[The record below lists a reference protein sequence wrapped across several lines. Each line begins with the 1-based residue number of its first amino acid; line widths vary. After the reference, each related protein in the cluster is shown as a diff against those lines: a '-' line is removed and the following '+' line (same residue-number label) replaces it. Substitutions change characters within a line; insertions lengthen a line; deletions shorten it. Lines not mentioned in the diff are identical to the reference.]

1 MKNLFEKN
9 HVDEVIGRIN
19 QLSPDTKPLWG
30 TMNAAQMLAHTS
42 VTYEYVYENKYDKPK
57 GIKKFLLKTFLKP
70 YVVGDKPYKKNVRT
84 APDFLKT
91 SDHDFELEKK
101 KLIEYLNRTQE
112 LGGSHFDGKDSHS
125 FGPLTEKEWNTM
137 FYKHLDHHLS
147 QFGV

>member
-9 HVDEVIGRIN
+9 HVDEVIDRIN
-19 QLSPDTKPLWG
+19 QLTPESKPLWG
-30 TMNAAQMLAHTS
+30 SMNAAQMLAHTC

-125 FGPLTEKEWNTM
+125 FGPLSVKEWNTM